1 MKRSP
6 VLPILGALFCLAAA
20 LRVLGS
26 ADALFAAEGEQR
38 AEVCEAESQEVIQ
51 ALELRAAG
59 LDAREQELAS
69 KALDLERR
77 ANEIAQLSQALS
89 TKKAELESTV
99 AMVNSASEN
108 DLAQLAAVYENMKP
122 ADAAELFSLMDPVFA
137 AGFIA
142 RMRPEVSAE
151 ILGNIEPDI
160 AYGLSV
166 VLAGRNAKAGSR

>member
-6 VLPILGALFCLAAA
+6 ILITLGCLFSMAAA
-20 LRVLGS
+20 LKLFGT
-26 ADALFAAEGEQR
+26 ADLLFAAEDQPSAEICVAES
-38 AEVCEAESQEVIQ
+38 AEVVA
-51 ALELRAAG
+51 ALELRASG
-59 LDAREQELAS
+59 LDAREKELHDE
-69 KALDLERR
+69 ALALEQR
-77 ANEIAQLSQALS
+77 AAQIEQLSQALS
-89 TKKAELESTV
+89 AKKAELEETV
-99 AMVNSASEN
+99 VMVNSASEN
-108 DLAQLAAVYENMKP
+108 DLIQLATVYENMKP

-166 VLAGRNAKAGSR
+166 VLAGRNANAGVR